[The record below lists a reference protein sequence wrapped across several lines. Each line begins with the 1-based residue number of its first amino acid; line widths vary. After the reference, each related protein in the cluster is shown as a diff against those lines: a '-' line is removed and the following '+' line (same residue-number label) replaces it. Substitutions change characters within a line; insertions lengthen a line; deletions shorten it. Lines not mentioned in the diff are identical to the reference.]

1 MDHVKKKAK
10 NKRRLPGKLVI
21 LIFAVWSAVTLVSL
35 QGQINQKKAERDDI
49 EARLAEQRIR
59 NTMLA
64 EDIGSD
70 NIEERYARI
79 ARDRLG
85 LVDPAEIIIVN
96 RTP

>member
-1 MDHVKKKAK
+1 
-10 NKRRLPGKLVI
+10 
-21 LIFAVWSAVTLVSL
+21 
-35 QGQINQKKAERDDI
+35 
-49 EARLAEQRIR
+49 
-59 NTMLA
+59 MLA